1 MKVYKQNEFL
11 LITGDNMSIILP
23 RITLFL
29 IYSCLSMIT
38 MALFATPIAANQQ
51 PTITEE
57 DNGKTMYIKTGI
69 IFYLRLKENPS
80 TGYSW
85 QLSLSKGLSLLMDKY
100 YSPES
105 SKRDKRFVF
114 GAAGFH
120 SWEIKTIAKGRQ
132 QIKGIYKRTWEK
144 EASKE
149 QTFKFYVKT
158 I

>member
-1 MKVYKQNEFL
+1 
-11 LITGDNMSIILP
+11 
-23 RITLFL
+23 
-29 IYSCLSMIT
+29 MIT

-80 TGYSW
+80 TDYSW

-105 SKRDKRFVF
+105 SKRDVRN
-114 GAAGFH
+114 
-120 SWEIKTIAKGRQ
+120 
-132 QIKGIYKRTWEK
+132 
-144 EASKE
+144 
-149 QTFKFYVKT
+149 
-158 I
+158 